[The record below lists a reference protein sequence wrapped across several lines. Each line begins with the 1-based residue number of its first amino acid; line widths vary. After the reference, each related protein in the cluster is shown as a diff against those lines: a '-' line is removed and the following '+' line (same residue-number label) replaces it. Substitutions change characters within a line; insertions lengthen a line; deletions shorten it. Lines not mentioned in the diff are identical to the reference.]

1 MLVYLA
7 SPYTPHHGE
16 SVEDRVEKV
25 TKIAARL
32 MENGMEVFCPI
43 AHSHAIA
50 EHLPDALR
58 YDHEFWMK
66 QDLPVLDK
74 CDMLI
79 IAQLEGWK
87 ESKGVKEEFEFATKK
102 GLPIGM
108 LDPVAFMEAPIQKIE
123 KSRIIV
129 PELVMKEKK

>member
-1 MLVYLA
+1 M
-7 SPYTPHHGE
+7 
-16 SVEDRVEKV
+16 V
-25 TKIAARL
+25 TRIAARL

-43 AHSHAIA
+43 AHSHAVA

-66 QDLPVLDK
+66 QDLPILDK

-87 ESKGVKEEFEFATKK
+87 ESKGVREEFEFATKK
-102 GLPIGM
+102 NLPIGM
-108 LDPVAFMEAPIQKIE
+108 LDPVAFMNAPIQPIPD

-129 PELVMKEKK
+129 PELVIKKG